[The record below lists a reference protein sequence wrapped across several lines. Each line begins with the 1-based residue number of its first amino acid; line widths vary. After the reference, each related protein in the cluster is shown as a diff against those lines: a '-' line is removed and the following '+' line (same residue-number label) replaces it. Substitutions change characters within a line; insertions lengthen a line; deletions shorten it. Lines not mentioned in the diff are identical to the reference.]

1 MNGKLGFS
9 RVGAGMGALVLAA
22 LVAGSL
28 GGCKL
33 FKPKEKKLLGAEC
46 VNDLDCDSLTCSTT
60 GNVCSQ
66 TCTYDK
72 DCAGAPGLVCRRKD
86 DSSGNWCSTTIG
98 VAPGGSCSN
107 TWDCQHNEC
116 LKYVG
121 KEDQPGLCTKYCA
134 TTDDC
139 PAGQKI
145 CEKISDTGMLKVCLP
160 GDPAAAAS
168 ARPQF
173 SPTPQTPRGTP
184 APRPQPRPQP
194 QPQAQP
200 QPQPQP
206 QPAHT
211 TPVATPVKGAKPAR
225 RPGH

>member
-1 MNGKLGFS
+1 MNGKHWISSVGGG
-9 RVGAGMGALVLAA
+9 VGAILFAA

-33 FKPKEKKLLGAEC
+33 LKPKEKKGLGVEC
-46 VNDLDCDSLTCSTT
+46 VTDLDCDSLTCSTN

-72 DCAGAPGLVCRRKD
+72 DCAGAPNLVCRRKD
-86 DSSGNWCSTTIG
+86 DNSGNWCSSNTG
-98 VAPGGSCSN
+98 VAPGGSCMN

-121 KEDQPGLCTKYCA
+121 KEDQPGICTKYCA
-134 TTDDC
+134 ASEDC

-160 GDPAAAAS
+160 GDPAAAAT

-173 SPTPQTPRGTP
+173 SPTPRTPRGTP
-184 APRPQPRPQP
+184 APRQ
-194 QPQAQP
+194 
-200 QPQPQP
+200 
-206 QPAHT
+206 QPAAR
-211 TPVATPVKGAKPAR
+211 PPPPPAPAPAPPPATKPGTRPAPAR